1 MTSKALLALVPAALI
16 LGCAKPA
23 PAPEPPKVLQVK
35 VSSDPGPAA
44 LTLDGKPLGATPQTL
59 AVASAEDLL
68 KLQATHPSGAV
79 VEKRIR
85 FLSMTQAEVSFTF
98 GEGRSPMA
106 KVLGLPRILVFDYG
120 AGVTFDVNQAVLK
133 PDFLPLLERQATLLQ
148 QQFKGL
154 DVHVCGHTDS
164 TGRAERNLSLS
175 LDRARAVADDLTRRG
190 VTATQL
196 KVQGF
201 GSTYPVAP
209 NDTDANR
216 TLNRRT
222 EVILGQ

>member
-1 MTSKALLALVPAALI
+1 MN
-16 LGCAKPA
+16 
-23 PAPEPPKVLQVK
+23 
-35 VSSDPGPAA
+35 
-44 LTLDGKPLGATPQTL
+44 
-59 AVASAEDLL
+59 
-68 KLQATHPSGAV
+68 
-79 VEKRIR
+79 
-85 FLSMTQAEVSFTF
+85 QAEVSFTF

-133 PDFLPLLERQATLLQ
+133 PDFLPLLERQASLLQ

-154 DVHVCGHTDS
+154 EVHVCGHTDS
-164 TGRAERNLSLS
+164 TGRPERNLSLS

-196 KVQGF
+196 KVQGL
-201 GSTYPVAP
+201 GSAYPVAP
-209 NDTDANR
+209 NDSDVNR